1 MQQRK
6 NCQFNV
12 ILLIYTDNKPD
23 RDRMRGILR
32 FTMTHPEWN
41 VLILPG
47 HPANQVFLD
56 TASWNPDGIIT
67 NDHGLSRFA
76 NGHVCQWTNVPNAV
90 LTDTITPSPI
100 LAAQRNAFIDDD
112 NKAIGHAAARFF
124 LVRGFRHFAYV
135 PPLLPRRWSN
145 ERAQA
150 FTETVTAAG
159 CTCATFED
167 EKSRSDWGVIEQ
179 RLVSWLHA
187 LPKPCGLL
195 GANDD
200 RAIQVLRICELAKI
214 SVPGQ
219 ISILGVDNDEFTCT
233 FARPSLSSIEPEFE
247 HCGYLAAEA
256 LHHLMTG
263 GKPPEQIIRYGNP
276 RIVERDSTQD
286 PRGTARI
293 VSRAKSYISEY
304 AASGITI
311 QDVAAAAG
319 VSTRTLER
327 RFAAVGASSPQEE
340 LVAVRIAL
348 AQRLLRDTTTP
359 IGEIAPLCG
368 FGSDIYLKIAFKK
381 RCGMT
386 MREYRNSGRQ

>member
-1 MQQRK
+1 MSKRNK
-6 NCQFNV
+6 CRFNV
-12 ILLIYTDNKPD
+12 ILLIHTDNKPD

-32 FTMTHPEWN
+32 FAMMHPEWN

-47 HPANQVFLD
+47 HPANQTLLD
-56 TASWNPDGIIT
+56 TASWHPDGIIT
-67 NDHGLSRFA
+67 NEHSFARFIQGRM
-76 NGHVCQWTNVPNAV
+76 GHWTNIPNAV
-90 LTDTITPSPI
+90 LTDANKPLPT
-100 LAAQRNAFIDDD
+100 LAARRYAFIDDD
-112 NKAIGHAAARFF
+112 NRAIGRLAAKFF
-124 LVRGFRHFAYV
+124 LSRGFRHFAYV

-150 FTETVTAAG
+150 FIETVRAAD
-159 CTCATFED
+159 CECATFEEVQD
-167 EKSRSDWGVIEQ
+167 MRDWGRKEQ
-179 RLVSWLHA
+179 RIGDWLKA
-187 LPKPCGLL
+187 RPKPCGLL

-200 RAIQVLRICELAKI
+200 RALQILRICELAKI
-214 SVPGQ
+214 GVPGQ
-219 ISILGVDNDEFTCT
+219 ISILGVDNDDFACT

-263 GKPPEQIIRYGNP
+263 GKPPAQIIRYGNP

-293 VSRAKSYISEY
+293 VSLAKSYISEY

-311 QDVAAAAG
+311 SDIAAAAG

-327 RFAAVGASSPQEE
+327 RFAAISETSPQEE
-340 LVAVRIAL
+340 LFAARIAL
-348 AQRLLRDTTTP
+348 AQKLLRDTTTP

-368 FGSDIYLKIAFKK
+368 FTSNAYLKVAFKK
-381 RCGMT
+381 TCGMT
-386 MREYRNSGRQ
+386 MRDYRNLGR